1 MRMRNRRS
9 ALNSNLILHDD
20 DVFEGYPVN
29 TNHGPLVRNYLEEL
43 HDLVLRAI
51 DRNSKTLVIG
61 VCLRIPEE
69 ITEIRRGLMP
79 AFTAS
84 LKAQLEHH
92 AKMTGKRGIRSHR
105 HDLRYAWAK
114 ERNKSEHDHYHL
126 MLFLNGHAYHTAGSN
141 NADEGNMAARL
152 SKAWASALRLYPE
165 DVRGLVHISD
175 EKNVSRDSR
184 YDLEDVF
191 HWASYLC
198 KERTKHYGGRGKSF
212 SCSQN

>member
-1 MRMRNRRS
+1 MRMRNSRS

-20 DVFEGYPVN
+20 DDFEGYPVN
-29 TNHGPLVRNYLEEL
+29 TNHGSLIRNYLEEL

-84 LKAQLEHH
+84 FKAQLDHH
-92 AKMTGKRGIRSHR
+92 AKMTEKRGTRAHR

-114 ERNKSEHDHYHL
+114 ERNRSEHDHYHL
-126 MLFLNGHAYHTAGSN
+126 MLFLNGHAYHTAGSI
-141 NADEGNMAARL
+141 NADEGNIAARL
-152 SKAWASALRLYPE
+152 SKAWASALRLYQE
-165 DVRGLVHISD
+165 DVEGLVHITD
-175 EKNVSRDSR
+175 EKMAYRDNR
-184 YDLEDVF
+184 EDLEDVF

-198 KERTKHYGGRGKSF
+198 KEKTKYYGGNGKSF
-212 SCSQN
+212 GYSQN